1 MAWLFFPLDAITLSL
16 SSSIPI
22 NPENYN
28 SIYLHVISTTKF
40 HCLIKYC
47 IFFSYQYTCCLNHK
61 ERVLRGINSKWEE
74 TIDCWHPTLAFWN
87 YNLRT
92 LIQLI
97 CYNIYTFH
105 HLIIDSSMQRCFS
118 KNLIREQ
125 QNACVIGNVPFYS
138 LYLHSCGWLPC
149 RLPQSEHPA
158 HNKSLPPPASL
169 PKILYWLQK
178 QYKLELLYKYGSI

>member
-1 MAWLFFPLDAITLSL
+1 MRGNYRLLTSNISILKLQFKDSSVDITVC
-16 SSSIPI
+16 
-22 NPENYN
+22 N
-28 SIYLHVISTTKF
+28 S
-40 HCLIKYC
+40 
-47 IFFSYQYTCCLNHK
+47 
-61 ERVLRGINSKWEE
+61 
-74 TIDCWHPTLAFWN
+74 
-87 YNLRT
+87 
-92 LIQLI
+92 
-97 CYNIYTFH
+97 YNIYTFH

-178 QYKLELLYKYGSI
+178 QYKLELLYEYSKLIFRLSA